1 MRFTNICG
9 MTIPERMVALQEM
22 MQSLI
27 DAIYGE
33 YRWTANVSHVSETN
47 VFTATNVIN
56 FNDDDFI
63 VGQTVLFTDCYLG
76 VIIEVDNSKNP
87 KQFTAGNYMEVRGP
101 QGGKGDPGD
110 NGVDGLNYLFNSTIF
125 QVTNN
130 MPPIGTSISFPIS
143 TFNRTPVI
151 GDEFIAMG
159 RNTSSNKT
167 FLVNCKVTSITSG
180 TQANC
185 KLISFIETTGPG
197 LTKKYM
203 HTISYTPESIE
214 DEPVIRIVIFSS
226 DDNIIGDFSDLI
238 EFFNEN
244 GYMYEDV
251 SYPATGAYKDADVVY
266 NVWGIYYN
274 DGEGSFY
281 AQYGDNKVGVN
292 AGTPS
297 GVGLIDVIIDL
308 GS

>member
-27 DAIYGE
+27 DVIYGE

-63 VGQTVLFTDCYLG
+63 VGQTVLFTDAYLG

-87 KQFTAGNYMEVRGP
+87 KQFTAGNYIEIRGP
-101 QGGKGDPGD
+101 QGGKGDHGD
-110 NGVDGLNYLFNSTIF
+110 NGVDGLNYLFNSTVF

-130 MPPIGTSISFPIS
+130 MPPIGTSISFPIT

-167 FLVNCKVTSITSG
+167 FLVNCKVISITSG
-180 TQANC
+180 AQANC
-185 KLISFIETTGPG
+185 KLISFIETTGSG
-197 LTKKYM
+197 LTKRYM
-203 HTISYTPESIE
+203 HTVSYTPENIQ
-214 DEPVIRIVIFSS
+214 DEPLVKFVIFSS
-226 DDNIIGDFSDLI
+226 DDSGYTHLYDLVDF
-238 EFFNEN
+238 FVEN
-244 GYMYEDV
+244 YYDNADV
-251 SYPATGAYKDADVVY
+251 SYPVTGSYESEGVVY
-266 NVWGIYYN
+266 NVWGVYY
-274 DGEGSFY
+274 DGGTGHLHI
-281 AQYGDNKVGVN
+281 QYGNNKIGFQVE
-292 AGTPS
+292 S
-297 GVGLIDVIIDL
+297 GDGNVEDRIVDL